1 VSSARFTLR
10 QLEIFIAVARTGNIN
25 RAAEILHLSPSA
37 TSAAITELERSVAAR
52 LCIRRKGRGV
62 QRTPEGRM
70 FEELAARLLDD
81 ASEMA
86 NAIAEYNSATIHGT
100 LRLGCHT
107 PLSASFLPSLMQ
119 GFTSRHPSVEI
130 ELTEGPENELRE
142 MMLDGLVDVALS
154 YERPA
159 HPELE
164 CIHLVSRRPYV
175 IVAPDH
181 RFAGRD
187 RIGLADLADDP
198 LILITVGSG
207 DKRIM
212 SWFAAAGVTPR
223 VRWNTHDIEMTR
235 ALVGRGL
242 GYAVLMQRRRH
253 DVSLDGFEIC
263 TLEID
268 PPVEPEPVYLIAAHA
283 AAGTKRVQAFTEFAR
298 ETHRELPAWS
308 GAIPAPERL
317 KTGAK
322 TRRASGRRP
331 MLKPAGPGRGG
342 P

>member
-37 TSAAITELERSVAAR
+37 VSAAITELERAVAAG

-62 QRTPEGRM
+62 QLTPEGHM
-70 FEELAARLLDD
+70 FEQLATGLLDD

-86 NAIAEYNSATIHGT
+86 NTIAEYNSGTIHGT
-100 LRLGCHT
+100 LRLGCYS

-119 GFTSRHPSVEI
+119 GFTSRYPSVDI
-130 ELTEGPENELRE
+130 QLTEGLEDELHE
-142 MMLDGLVDVALS
+142 MMLDGLVDVALG

-164 CIHLVSRRPYV
+164 CVHLASRRPHV
-175 IVAPDH
+175 ILAHDH

-187 RIGLADLADDP
+187 RISLADLTDEP
-198 LILITVGSG
+198 LILLDIGPS
-207 DKRIM
+207 KNRIM
-212 SWFAAAGVTPR
+212 SWFAAAGANPQ
-223 VRWNTHDIEMTR
+223 VRWVTHDIDLTR

-242 GYAVLMQRRRH
+242 GYAVLMQRQSH
-253 DVSLDGFEIC
+253 DLSIDGSEIR

-268 PPVEPEPVYLIAAHA
+268 PPVMPAEVYLIAAQA
-283 AAGTKRVQAFTEFAR
+283 AARAKRVRAFIDFAR
-298 ETHRELPAWS
+298 QTHRKLPAWT
-308 GAIPAPERL
+308 GAVPAPD
-317 KTGAK
+317 
-322 TRRASGRRP
+322 RP
-331 MLKPAGPGRGG
+331 
-342 P
+342 